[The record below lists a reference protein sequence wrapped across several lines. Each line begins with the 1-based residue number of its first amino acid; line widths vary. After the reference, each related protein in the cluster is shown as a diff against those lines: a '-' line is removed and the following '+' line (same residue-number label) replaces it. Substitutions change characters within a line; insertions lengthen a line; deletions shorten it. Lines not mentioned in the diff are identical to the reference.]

1 MEREFVPELVKAMNP
16 GHGHAIGRRMGQ
28 LLLAAV
34 ALLSWGCTLPRGTA
48 PDQPSS
54 LTIAAV
60 GDTNGYNLLRGRPDS
75 EDPLF
80 GVRDL
85 LRQQDVLIFNY
96 EGAIVSKPPAPGTCQ
111 KFPRQSMFYSLPWVT
126 DFLHPTQLVVATLA
140 NNHVLDCGPE
150 GIEDT
155 IREFS
160 RRRIF
165 TVGAG
170 RNADDACKPVR
181 LRVDG
186 IRLAVVAYLAMEP
199 DRFSAKSGRAGTAS
213 WEECGGE
220 RQLAE
225 LVAAGDFVVVALHL
239 HVARG
244 WKEETPTDNVDWV
257 RRVLTAG
264 ADVVIGHGPHVP
276 HGILVSDGRVGLLS
290 LGNFLFRPD
299 YRMPEPA
306 HRSVL
311 ARLTISSDSLGVA
324 LMPLRLDDS
333 GRPGI
338 PRPEEA
344 TQILQGIA
352 TLSTALGT
360 SVEIRGDLGHVTVQR
375 RR

>member
-1 MEREFVPELVKAMNP
+1 M
-16 GHGHAIGRRMGQ
+16 RRAGQ
-28 LLLAAV
+28 FLLAAV
-34 ALLSWGCTLPRGTA
+34 ALLSSGCALPQGTP
-48 PDQPSS
+48 PDQLSS
-54 LTIAAV
+54 VTIAAV
-60 GDTNGYNLLRGRPDS
+60 GDTNGYNLLQGRSDS
-75 EDPLF
+75 EDPLL

-85 LRQQDVLIFNY
+85 LRQQDVFLFNY
-96 EGAIVSKPPAPGTCQ
+96 EGAIVSKPPAPKSCQ
-111 KFPRQSMFYSLPWVT
+111 EFPGQSMFYSLPWVA

-170 RNADDACKPVR
+170 RSADEACKPVR
-181 LRVDG
+181 LRVNG

-199 DRFSAKSGRAGTAS
+199 DRFSAKSGRAGAAS

-225 LVAAGDFVVVALHL
+225 LVAAGDFVVVSLHL
-239 HVARG
+239 HLGRG
-244 WKEETPTDNVDWV
+244 WTERAPTDHVDWV
-257 RRVLTAG
+257 RRILTAG
-264 ADVVIGHGPHVP
+264 AGVVIGHGSHVP
-276 HGILVSDGRVGLLS
+276 QGILVSDGRVGLLS

-299 YRMPEPA
+299 YRMPDPA

-311 ARLTISSDSLGVA
+311 ARLTISSDYLTLA
-324 LMPLRLDDS
+324 LQPLRLDGF
-333 GRPGI
+333 GRPQI
-338 PRPEEA
+338 PQPEEA
-344 TQILQGIA
+344 TQILRGIG

-360 SVEIRGDLGHVTVQR
+360 SVEIKGDLGYVTVQR